1 MTSTDP
7 QASRLYRAARWT
19 RKELLPIAVMLLL
32 LTAARSSFAN
42 HYTVPSGSMQPTL
55 QPGDRVAVD
64 MSAYGL
70 RVPFTE
76 WRVLERGRP
85 QRGDVAI
92 FDSPRD
98 GTRLIKRV
106 VAVAGDR
113 VDLRDGHLSING
125 QPLRTGSAGDE
136 ERFGERIA
144 QLDLDVGGGPDLYDV
159 RVPPGKLLAIGD
171 HRGNSLD
178 GRYFGF
184 VDADRVYGKALAVY
198 YRRGEGLEWTRL

>member
-1 MTSTDP
+1 MSTADP
-7 QASRLYRAARWT
+7 QASRLHRAARWT

-42 HYTVPSGSMQPTL
+42 HYVVPSGSMQPTL

-85 QRGDVAI
+85 QRGEVAI

-125 QPLRTGSAGDE
+125 QPLRIDAAGDK

-144 QLDLDVGGGPDLYDV
+144 QLDLDAGGGPDLYDL
-159 RVPPGKLLAIGD
+159 RVPPGKLLAVGD
-171 HRGNSLD
+171 HRGDSLD

-184 VDADRVYGKALAVY
+184 VDADSVYGKALAVY
-198 YRRGEGLEWTRL
+198 YRRGEGLEWIRL